1 MTDLSKI
8 IKEIGSIIGWWLD
21 FDTIVSNP
29 DINPDYDE
37 DDVDEIFTEEYKE
50 KEFDTFIEDIY
61 SLCSSVSRRIR
72 NGDFDDRKYH
82 KDMSELF
89 KLLFVRYE
97 YVWDSYDGLEMIS
110 SILKKR
116 IKLYMEE
123 IVKPYP
129 GKHRSLIRE
138 TTGVLKSETPISED
152 NICDILS
159 YLTDE
164 TVITKHE
171 VDTFVYAG
179 V

>member
-1 MTDLSKI
+1 
-8 IKEIGSIIGWWLD
+8 
-21 FDTIVSNP
+21 
-29 DINPDYDE
+29 
-37 DDVDEIFTEEYKE
+37 
-50 KEFDTFIEDIY
+50 
-61 SLCSSVSRRIR
+61 
-72 NGDFDDRKYH
+72 
-82 KDMSELF
+82 MSELF

-110 SILKKR
+110 SLLKKR
-116 IKLYMEE
+116 IKLYMKE

>member
-8 IKEIGSIIGWWLD
+8 IKEFGSIIGWWLD

-50 KEFDTFIEDIY
+50 KEFDTFIEEMT
-61 SLCSSVSRRIR
+61 SLSSSVSRRIR

-110 SILKKR
+110 SLLKKR
-116 IKLYMEE
+116 IKLYMKE